1 MAKKQRVDKV
11 LSNLGYGSRT
21 EIKKFCKQ
29 GIIQVNGKTVSNPGQ
44 QVDTDIDEIV
54 INGEKINYREF
65 IYLMMNKPDG
75 YISATFD
82 KHDPIVLDLIDD
94 EYLVFEPFPV
104 GRLDKDTEGLLV
116 LTNDGQLAH
125 RVLSPK
131 KHVPKKYYAKID
143 GRVTEEDIEAFKE
156 GVVLDDGYKTMPA
169 ELEILKSDEESEIE
183 LVIHEGK
190 FHQVKRMFESVGK
203 KVTYLKRLS
212 MGGLMLDE
220 SLEIGEY
227 RELSDEEVA
236 LIEKRD

>member
-54 INGEKINYREF
+54 INGEKINYKEF